1 MWTSMGSFTSM
12 SAHDM
17 NMKITSF
24 SSCIGTFRTLMRFG
38 PGVLK
43 TVTTHVAFGGG
54 IVGTQTAFVGFSSA
68 RVDACSIN
76 QGAF

>member
-1 MWTSMGSFTSM
+1 
-12 SAHDM
+12 
-17 NMKITSF
+17 
-24 SSCIGTFRTLMRFG
+24 MRFG